1 MTDTLIDEIKNLF
14 SSAILIKSLFASV
27 FVFFLGTHFGQS
39 AFAKNNAPE
48 TEALYIVPTAPE
60 FIEYSR
66 FKIKIVKP
74 YIDEQTQVIAYVFPE
89 VLVGEADRI
98 IEFQKVSGTLNQWD
112 SPDAQAFCTI
122 TDDIFSCNI
131 VLKKKI
137 SRLLNYVFRQAFA
150 QNNSL
155 DIKDSSIVSGIV
167 NSIHRDKSLDHLEKM
182 NLTAQDLQAFEHV
195 VHSFFSNEPAGILSY
210 EIR

>member
-1 MTDTLIDEIKNLF
+1 MLVTLIFFGIN
-14 SSAILIKSLFASV
+14 
-27 FVFFLGTHFGQS
+27 FVHPV
-39 AFAKNNAPE
+39 FAKNNEPE
-48 TEALYIVPTAPE
+48 TEALYIVPSAPE

-66 FKIKIVKP
+66 FIIKIVKP
-74 YIDEQTQVIAYVFPE
+74 YVDEQTQTISYVFPE
-89 VLVGEADRI
+89 VLVGEANRV

-137 SRLLNYVFRQAFA
+137 SRLFNYVFRQAFA

-167 NSIHRDKSLDHLEKM
+167 NSIHRDKSLDHLGKM
-182 NLTAQDLQAFEHV
+182 NLTPQDLLAFEHV
-195 VHSFFSNEPAGILSY
+195 VNSFFSNEPAGILSY